1 MLRLWKGQFEV
12 RDERLA
18 RDARANP
25 AAFAELYQ
33 RHVRRVYR
41 YLLVRAGGV
50 QDAQDLTAQV
60 FTTALKNLD
69 SYRGDGPF
77 AAWLM
82 RIAHNAAVDF
92 YRTRRAELPLEAFME
107 MPAVELSPDELVS
120 QRLQLADILSALD
133 ELADDRAEVLRLRIF
148 GGLSTAET
156 AAVMG
161 RSEAA
166 VKMLLSRA
174 LADLKKRVARGAMMK
189 GEHE

>member
-1 MLRLWKGQFEV
+1 M
-12 RDERLA
+12 A
-18 RDARANP
+18 RDARAKP

-41 YLLVRAGGV
+41 YLLVRVGSV
-50 QDAQDLTAQV
+50 HDAQDLTAQV
-60 FTTALKNLD
+60 FMTALKNLD
-69 SYRGDGPF
+69 SYRGDGVF

-82 RIAHNAAVDF
+82 RIARNAAVDF
-92 YRTRRAELPLEAFME
+92 YRSRRTELPLDAFFD
-107 MPAVELSPDELVS
+107 MPALELSPDELVS
-120 QRLQLADILSALD
+120 QRLQLADVLSALD

-161 RSEAA
+161 RTEAA

-174 LADLKKRVARGAMMK
+174 LADLKKRIARGEMMK
-189 GEHE
+189 DEHE